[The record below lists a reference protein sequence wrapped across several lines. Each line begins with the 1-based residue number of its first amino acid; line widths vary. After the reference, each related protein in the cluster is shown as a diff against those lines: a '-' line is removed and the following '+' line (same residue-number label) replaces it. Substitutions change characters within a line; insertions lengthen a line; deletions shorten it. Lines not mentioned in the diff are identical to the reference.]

1 MKEDRSLFLAVIA
14 VFLAVLFTYA
24 RFNSLQQ
31 QATRDRLNNIVFK
44 LDNVLSALADS
55 DQQLRI
61 HAEKMQKFEER
72 ANSGDAEIKN
82 ILAQIDSLARD
93 VRALQVSPPGA
104 AKKAIELGT
113 VPVKKKK

>member
-1 MKEDRSLFLAVIA
+1 MKEDRSLLLAVIA
-14 VFLAVLFTYA
+14 IFLAVLFTYA
-24 RFNSLQQ
+24 RFNSLQLR
-31 QATRDRLNNIVFK
+31 ATKDRLNNTVFK
-44 LDNVLSALADS
+44 LDNVISSLTDS

-61 HAEKMQKFEER
+61 YAEKMQKFEER

-93 VRALQVSPPGA
+93 VRVLQASSSGA